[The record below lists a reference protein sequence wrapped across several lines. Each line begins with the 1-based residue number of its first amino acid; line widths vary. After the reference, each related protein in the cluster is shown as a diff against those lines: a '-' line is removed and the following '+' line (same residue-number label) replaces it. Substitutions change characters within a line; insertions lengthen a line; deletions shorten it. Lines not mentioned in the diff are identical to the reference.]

1 MAVRIKFDASN
12 HIIEP
17 TLVLANRN
25 GHRIGPI
32 PATRIS
38 VSDSFNSAFECE
50 FRVDKYDNGVEYEY
64 WDQLTD
70 FKLVWCREWN
80 VWFEIYVSVRDD
92 DDTIKDVHGV
102 SVGEAEL
109 SQVNLY
115 EIEINTEDDIAR
127 EDYVPTILYNPND
140 PEGSLLHRITE
151 KVPHYTIGHI
161 DNSIRTMQRTF
172 DFNDISIYDALQE
185 ISEELDCL
193 FVIDSGMSED
203 GKIARTINA
212 YDLEAYCIDCGH
224 RHPSPTFVESSSGNY
239 WACPDCGSSNVLLGY
254 GDDTTIFISTENLA
268 EEITFETDTD
278 SVKNCFRLEAG
289 DDLMTAA
296 VMSVNPNGSQYLWYI
311 SDELKEDMSPELVS
325 KLAAYDNLY
334 DYYNNEHAVTLP
346 SGIVESYNAL
356 ISKYHEFN
364 EDLVTAD
371 EEVVGFP
378 ALMNLYFDT
387 IDFYIFLKD
396 ELMPSIDISPTTAS
410 DEAAKLTTSSLSP
423 VAVQNLSSL
432 SLATANSS
440 VLAMAKSLVDPNYQV
455 KVTNG
460 VLSGTSWSGNFT
472 ITRYAD
478 ENDNAVTP
486 LISITMSGD
495 YEEYAKQRLQ
505 KVLAQS
511 KSDSSV
517 DAVTFFNLSPA
528 QVRVEARKYGLVPL
542 QSFVDICQ
550 SCLDLMVQQG
560 LANRDTWAD
569 KDPDLYSE
577 LYLDYYHKMQYIQEE
592 LALRQ
597 RELNTVAGQ
606 YDSDGFLK
614 SQGMKTA
621 IESERNV
628 IQEALDFEDYLGEDL
643 WLEFASFRREDAFSN
658 SNYISD
664 GLNNRDI
671 IFQAQEFIERAR
683 KEIFK
688 SATLQHSLNA
698 DLYNLLTIE
707 EFKPIVDYFSTGNWL
722 RIKIDEKVY
731 RLRLIYYGINFDD
744 IENINVEFSDVKQF
758 ASGMND
764 SESIFKQA
772 KSMASSYDAVS
783 RQAGKGEKSNSQ
795 LSGWVNN
802 GLSLTN
808 MKIVNSA
815 DNQNI
820 TWDSHG
826 ILGRE
831 YLPLTDDYSEKQI
844 KIINRGLYVTD
855 DAWETSKAG
864 IGDFVFWNPRTG
876 QTEEAYG
883 VIADTLV
890 GNLILSEDVGI
901 YNYKNSMTMNEDGL
915 VITADGSTTGG
926 NDVVLMVQKKI
937 LDENNEEQLVPMAY
951 LNGDGDL
958 VLTGNVHIGNTA
970 GSQPGTLGA
979 ISNTVNQTVNNL
991 TNLSNTVAGNTTS
1004 ITNLSGRV
1012 DGHDTA
1018 IGNLSNTVST
1028 QGSTIDSHSTSI
1040 AHFNTE
1046 ILNHQTALDG
1056 LSSDVSE
1063 IGNQITT
1070 MDGQIATIEDV
1081 QTVHTQS
1088 IDALDGKLGL
1098 LITDEELA
1106 TLNTRTGLKVSQGA
1120 IVVSGSTLILG
1131 TTAVQRMEA
1140 HYNQTVIDIDGLRSS
1155 LGALESETDGRFETV
1170 HEQVAEYKATIDE
1183 FSATISETYATQ
1195 DTLNNNYWSIQQTQ
1209 AKIEETASSI
1219 TTTVTASATESATNA
1234 ATAAAQDMIDD
1245 YTASVIG
1252 VFDAIRTENQNGTIT
1267 YTAEVIRGNENVVS
1281 SYPSYAFQWF
1291 RLDDRGT
1298 ETSLGHGY
1306 SITVDPDDFEYDG
1319 HVVGVFSY
1327 YVDNILTLSAGNLNV
1342 SQGTL
1347 VVRTA

>member
-12 HIIEP
+12 NIIEP

-172 DFNDISIYDALQE
+172 EFNDISLYDALQE

-193 FVIDSGMSED
+193 FVIDSGMDEN

-212 YDLEAYCIDCGH
+212 YDLEAYCVDCGH
-224 RHPSPTFVESSSGNY
+224 RHPSPTFVEQASGNY
-239 WACPDCGSSNVLLGY
+239 WACPDCGSSNILLGY
-254 GDDTTIFISTENLA
+254 GDDTTIFVSTENLA

-278 SVKNCFRLEAG
+278 SVKNCFRLEGG

-296 VMSVNPNGSQYLWYI
+296 IMTCNPNGSQYIWYI

-325 KLAAYDNLY
+325 KLDSYDRLY
-334 DYYNNEHAVTLP
+334 DYYNNEHVIELP
-346 SGIVESYNAL
+346 EDIVDDYNDL
-356 ISKYHEFN
+356 VSKYHSFN
-364 EDLVTAD
+364 EDLKTVESSIT
-371 EEVVGFP
+371 GFP
-378 ALMNLYFDT
+378 NLMSTYFDV
-387 IDFYIFLKD
+387 IDFYVFLKD
-396 ELMPSIDISPTTAS
+396 ELMPEVETHATTAQE
-410 DEAAKLTTSSLSP
+410 EAAKLTAQNLSP
-423 VAVQNLSSL
+423 VAVQNLNTL
-432 SLATANSS
+432 SLPTANSA
-440 VLAMAKSLVDPNYQV
+440 VLSAAKTLVNPNYQV
-455 KVTNG
+455 KVENG
-460 VLSGTSWSGNFT
+460 ALSNNLWSGNFV
-472 ITRYAD
+472 ITSYAD
-478 ENDNAVTP
+478 DQDHAVSTLVNIVLNDN
-486 LISITMSGD
+486 
-495 YEEYAKQRLQ
+495 YETYTKQRIE
-505 KVLAQS
+505 KILAQNNS
-511 KSDSSV
+511 ATSV
-517 DAVTFFNLSPA
+517 DAPTFFNLSVN
-528 QVRVEARKYGLVPL
+528 QVEAEARKYCLVSL
-542 QSFVDICQ
+542 QAYADICQ

-560 LANRDTWAD
+560 LSNRDTWAD
-569 KDPDLYSE
+569 EDPDLYTE
-577 LYLDYYHKMQYIQEE
+577 LYLDYYRKSQILQREIS
-592 LALRQ
+592 LRQ
-597 RELNTVAGQ
+597 NELDTIAGE
-606 YDSDGFLK
+606 YDTDGFLLED
-614 SQGMKTA
+614 GMKTA
-621 IESERNV
+621 IEAKRNE
-628 IQEALDFEDYLGEDL
+628 IQEALDFEKYLGEDL
-643 WLEFASFRREDAFSN
+643 WLEFSSFRREDTFSN

-664 GLNNRDI
+664 GLNNRDL
-671 IFQAQEFIERAR
+671 IFQAQEFIERAQ
-683 KEIFK
+683 KEIYK

-707 EFKPIVDYFSTGNWL
+707 EFKPLVQHFSTGNWL
-722 RIKIDEKVY
+722 RIRIDEKVY
-731 RLRLIYYGINFDD
+731 RLRLVYYEIDFDN
-744 IENINVEFSDVKQF
+744 IEQIAVEFSDVKQY
-758 ASGMND
+758 ASGVSD
-764 SESIFKQA
+764 SESLFKQA
-772 KSMASSYDAVS
+772 KSMASSYGAVS
-783 RQAGKGEKSNSQ
+783 RQAGKGARSNSQ

-970 GSQPGTLGA
+970 ESQPGTLGA

-991 TNLSNTVAGNTTS
+991 TNLSNTVSGNTTS

-1040 AHFNTE
+1040 EHFNTE

-1088 IDALDGKLGL
+1088 IDALDGKLGM

-1106 TLNTRTGLKVSQGA
+1106 TLNTRTGLKVSQGT
-1120 IVVSGSTLILG
+1120 IVVSDSTLILG

-1281 SYPSYAFQWF
+1281 SYPEYAFQWF
-1291 RLDDRGT
+1291 RLDDRGA
-1298 ETSLGHGY
+1298 ETSLGYGY